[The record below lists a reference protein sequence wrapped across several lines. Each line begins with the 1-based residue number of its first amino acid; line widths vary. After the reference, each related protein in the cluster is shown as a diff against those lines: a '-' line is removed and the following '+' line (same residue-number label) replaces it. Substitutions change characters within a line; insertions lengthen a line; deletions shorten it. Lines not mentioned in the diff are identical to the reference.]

1 MPATPL
7 PVKLAGP
14 PLTERE
20 AIADV
25 CYRTTASID
34 HADEEL
40 FWSAVTP
47 DVYAEV
53 AGTTVHSAEEL
64 KTKVWDN
71 VTKVDTIHYITN
83 MRISIDTP
91 TTARVTFTSLAQH
104 CRRGK
109 GFEPG
114 PNKFTTG
121 AIYNCEIVKVDDLWK
136 TKKWITNHVWGDGD
150 PSVMVA

>member
-1 MPATPL
+1 MPATRL
-7 PVKLAGP
+7 PIILAGP
-14 PLTERE
+14 PLSDRE
-20 AIADV
+20 AIADA

-40 FWSAVTP
+40 YWSAVT
-47 DVYAEV
+47 DDIYAEV
-53 AGTTVHSAEEL
+53 AGTTVSSAQEL

-71 VTKVDTIHYITN
+71 VIKVDTIHYLSNI
-83 MRISIDTP
+83 RISIDSP

-121 AIYNCEIVKVDDLWK
+121 AIFNCDAVKVGDIWK
-136 TKKWITNHVWGDGD
+136 MKSWKANHVWGDGD
-150 PSVMVA
+150 PSVMVV